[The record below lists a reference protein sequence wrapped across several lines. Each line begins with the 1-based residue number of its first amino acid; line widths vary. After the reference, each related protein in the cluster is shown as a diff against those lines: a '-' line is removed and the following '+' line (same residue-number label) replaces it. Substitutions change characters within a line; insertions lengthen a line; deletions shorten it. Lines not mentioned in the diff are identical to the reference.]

1 MREFWLAIRGVLMDS
16 YNKKAPD
23 TNDLTVDSPV
33 IPEHEIWRVDHL
45 AGYDATTANKRIKL
59 SILRGVEE
67 VTIQDKTAGT
77 SDRVV
82 AADNSIWAVPGE
94 RLRATIVSPD
104 ESDQCYLILSGLVFE
119 NPTLWEPKKE
129 VTPIPAEA

>member
-1 MREFWLAIRGVLMDS
+1 MDS

-23 TNDLTVDSPV
+23 ANDLTIESPV
-33 IPEHEIWRVDHL
+33 IPEHEIWRVDHF

-67 VTIQDKTAGT
+67 IVVQDKTAGT

-82 AADNSIWAVPGE
+82 AADNPIWAVPGE
-94 RLRATIVSPD
+94 RLRATIASPTQN
-104 ESDQCYLILSGLVFE
+104 DQCYLVTSGLVFE
-119 NPTLWEPKKE
+119 NPMLWEENKGRPTLVRPEK
-129 VTPIPAEA
+129 A